1 MCGWAASC
9 LTYSP
14 HILLLCFQNTKISAG
29 ERSGPFQS
37 QNTCLASISKVLF
50 YYFQTQL
57 NWNNKYFKKR
67 NINPLIHTHHTH
79 THTRPQTH
87 THTHTHT
94 HTLLQIMERILHC
107 SYLNL
112 NPIRLCYVCCYV
124 MYYQYIC
131 YNNKF
136 QLPQGHIS
144 FLWLLPIMI
153 LNL

>member
-57 NWNNKYFKKR
+57 NWNDKYFEKR
-67 NINPLIHTHHTH
+67 NMNPLTQTH
-79 THTRPQTH
+79 TLTHKHKHKH

-94 HTLLQIMERILHC
+94 RTQTLLQIMERTLHC
-107 SYLNL
+107 LNFT
-112 NPIRLCYVCCYV
+112 PISLCYVCYV
-124 MYYQYIC
+124 MYYQCIF
-131 YNNKF
+131 YNN
-136 QLPQGHIS
+136 QLQLTQGLIT
-144 FLWLLPIMI
+144 FLWLFSFLI
-153 LNL
+153 LNW

>member
-79 THTRPQTH
+79 THTHTHTHAHKH

-94 HTLLQIMERILHC
+94 HTSPDYGAHTPLFIFEFESHQALLCL
-107 SYLNL
+107 L
-112 NPIRLCYVCCYV
+112 LCYV
-124 MYYQYIC
+124 
-131 YNNKF
+131 
-136 QLPQGHIS
+136 
-144 FLWLLPIMI
+144 LLVH
-153 LNL
+153 LL